1 MTAVAVLG
9 TGTIGEPIA
18 RNLAR
23 AGFDVTVWNRTR
35 EKADPLAEDGA
46 TVCDAPAEAAQEAE
60 IVLTVLADADATA
73 ETVEE
78 IEFADGAVWVQVAT
92 SASMAPS
99 ASPSSPGR

>member
-35 EKADPLAEDGA
+35 EKAEPLAEDGA

-60 IVLTVLADADATA
+60 RRVGERGREGGLPVC
-73 ETVEE
+73 
-78 IEFADGAVWVQVAT
+78 AV
-92 SASMAPS
+92 
-99 ASPSSPGR
+99 SPESGCDQCGVHP